1 MLEDKNTNELFH
13 NDPLRVLPRES
24 ASQQPPAANPSV
36 GEKPETG
43 GGFFLEIL
51 KFTVVAILI
60 VAPIRFFIAQ
70 PFIVKGESMDPTF
83 ADGEYLIVDELTYRT
98 HAPERGDVIV
108 FKYPKDPSKYFI
120 KRIIGLPNETVKIDA
135 GKVEIFGEQHPDGEP
150 LDEPYIK
157 NLSFDS
163 VTEKLGDNE
172 YFTMGDNRSNSLDSR
187 IWGPLPKEN
196 IVGRVLVRLFPVP
209 EAGLF
214 PGKHDQ

>member
-1 MLEDKNTNELFH
+1 MFEDKNANDIIH
-13 NDPLRVLPRES
+13 NDPLRILPRES
-24 ASQQPPAANPSV
+24 TSRGSAKNQDSN
-36 GEKPETG
+36 EKPETT

-83 ADGEYLIVDELTYRT
+83 ADGQYLIVDELTYRT

-108 FKYPKDPSKYFI
+108 FKYPKDPGKYFI
-120 KRIIGLPNETVKIDA
+120 KRIIGLPNETIKIDA
-135 GKVEIFGEQHPDGEP
+135 GKVFISGGNNLDGLA

-157 NLSFDS
+157 NISYE
-163 VTEKLGDNE
+163 TTAEKLGVNE
-172 YFTMGDNRSNSLDSR
+172 YFAMGDNRTNSLDSR

-196 IVGRVLVRLFPVP
+196 IVGRVLVRLFPIP

-214 PGKHDQ
+214 PGKHNQ